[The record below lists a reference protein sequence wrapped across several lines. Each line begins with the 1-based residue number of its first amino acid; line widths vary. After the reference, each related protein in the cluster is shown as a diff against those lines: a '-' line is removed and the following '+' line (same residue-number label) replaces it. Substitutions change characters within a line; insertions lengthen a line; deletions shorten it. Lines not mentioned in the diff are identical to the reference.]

1 MIAAVEPNLITS
13 VPNPDQSE
21 SWCEFYM
28 RMKERLWKI
37 YLFFF
42 HSWVNGSP

>member
-1 MIAAVEPNLITS
+1 MIAAVEPNLIMS

-28 RMKERLWKI
+28 RMKDILI
-37 YLFFF
+37 LFPFL
-42 HSWVNGSP
+42 SQWQPITVW